1 MRALKAERNLA
12 NNRNVEFFFVA
23 QSDDEAAIVSNQSSI
38 LAMVGAAALK
48 KSDSAPSG
56 LPATVTPLGT
66 FFLDLSAGVD
76 IESERKR
83 LTKESESL
91 EKIIKGIESKLG
103 NSSFVD
109 KAPAQV
115 VEGAKKQLADNQ
127 TKLKETQEALQAL
140 Q

>member
-12 NNRNVEFFFVA
+12 NNRNVEFFYV
-23 QSDDEAAIVSNQSSI
+23 SNPNDETAINHNQSSI

-48 KSDSAPSG
+48 KAVTAPTG

-91 EKIIKGIESKLG
+91 EKIIKGIEAKLG

-115 VEGAKKQLADNQ
+115 VEEAKQLADNQ
-127 TKLKETQEALQAL
+127 SKLQETQEALQAL
-140 Q
+140 L

>member
-1 MRALKAERNLA
+1 
-12 NNRNVEFFFVA
+12 
-23 QSDDEAAIVSNQSSI
+23 
-38 LAMVGAAALK
+38 MVGAAALK
-48 KSDSAPSG
+48 KADSAPSG

-76 IESERKR
+76 IESEKKR

-91 EKIIKGIESKLG
+91 EKIIKGIEAKLG

-127 TKLKETQEALQAL
+127 SKLKETQEALQAL